1 MAKGTRRL
9 FRLASTV
16 QFGATLFAVCVLT
29 GSALAQMPKPNP
41 EAYDTPPVLIHQDL
55 AQSVHQELMQSAVV
69 AHPENESG
77 VIILL
82 LSVDVHGLP
91 NHVRVVRGA
100 GMGRDEKTV
109 ELVRQERFKPALK
122 DGTPVMAT
130 IYLKV
135 TFDSTVN

>member
-1 MAKGTRRL
+1 MAKDTRRS
-9 FRLASTV
+9 FRLAIQV
-16 QFGATLFAVCVLT
+16 QFGAALLAVCVLT
-29 GSALAQMPKPNP
+29 GSGSAQLSKPNP

-55 AQSVHQELMQSAVV
+55 AQSVHQELVQSAAI
-69 AHPENESG
+69 AHQENEPA
-77 VIILL
+77 VVILL

-91 NHVRVVRGA
+91 SHVRVVRGA

-109 ELVRQERFKPALK
+109 ELVHQDRFKPALK

-135 TFDSTVN
+135 TFDSVVN

>member
-1 MAKGTRRL
+1 MAKDTRRL

-16 QFGATLFAVCVLT
+16 QFGAALFAVCVLT
-29 GSALAQMPKPNP
+29 GSGLAQMPKPNP

-55 AQSVHQELMQSAVV
+55 AQPVHQEIVQSAAVAHQENESAVV
-69 AHPENESG
+69 
-77 VIILL
+77 ILL

-91 NHVRVVRGA
+91 NRVRVVRGA
-100 GMGRDEKTV
+100 GMDRDEKTV
-109 ELVRQERFKPALK
+109 ELIHQERFKPALK

-135 TFDSTVN
+135 TFDSVVN